1 MSEQITDEQ
10 KITELRKAIASYEN
24 TIGTQAIE
32 KAKAISERDSIIQS
46 IGQELNELKEKYKDY
61 DENKQELEQL
71 REELKNRD
79 SKVIK
84 KTNAKNKDTELDAE

>member
-32 KAKAISERDSIIQS
+32 KAKAIAERDSIIQS

-79 SKVIK
+79 GKS
-84 KTNAKNKDTELDAE
+84 NKNKQSNAE

>member
-32 KAKAISERDSIIQS
+32 KAKAIAERDSIIQS
-46 IGQELNELKEKYKDY
+46 IGQELNELKEKHKDY

-79 SKVIK
+79 SKVSV
-84 KTNAKNKDTELDAE
+84 KTNAKNKDTEPDAE